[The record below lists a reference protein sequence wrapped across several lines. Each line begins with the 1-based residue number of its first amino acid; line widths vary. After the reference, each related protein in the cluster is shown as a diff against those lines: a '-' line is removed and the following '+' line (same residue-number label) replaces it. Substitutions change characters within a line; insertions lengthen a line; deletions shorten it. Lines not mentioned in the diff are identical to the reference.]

1 MIAVGPLSFIVALGW
16 HHELMYRFPYID
28 SVRRRLRLEDFRAL
42 HHARTTEPRV
52 LVMVGFWD
60 LGFRTW
66 RFKGRGSE
74 AGIMGH
80 VE

>member
-42 HHARTTEPRV
+42 HHARIIEPRV
-52 LVMVGFWD
+52 LIRGGFWD
-60 LGFRTW
+60 VGVRTW
-66 RFKGRGSE
+66 EVLGLGP
-74 AGIMGH
+74 
-80 VE
+80 